1 MITRPMSVHKED
13 PFLQLAELFRSS
25 DVGYANLAML
35 MHNFEHSP
43 GSGGGTY
50 TGSDPSNISEL
61 EWLGVN
67 LVSTANNHSY
77 DYGENGVITNINH
90 LENSQITYAGTG
102 KNLSEARS
110 PAYLETANGRVA
122 LISTT
127 STFPDS
133 ARALDQR
140 PDALGRPGL
149 NPQRFTTHYHVDKT
163 SFEQLRK
170 INKQLGLEEKRIALR
185 NFRPQGF
192 VSEDNENE
200 FTFLGKKFVSGKTF
214 AEHTNLNESDMN
226 EHIKWIK
233 DAKRMAN
240 WVIMSF
246 HCHESGEVPSDPPEF
261 LVDFAHRCIDAG
273 VDIFLG
279 HGPHITRGVEI
290 YKDKPIFYSLGN
302 FIFQNDTVKWQPSQN
317 YDIHNLDFSS
327 TPADFYDARS
337 NYGSRGFVSN
347 SIYWESIVTKI
358 TFDSH
363 KLSSVQLYPINLGHG
378 KSRAVSGRPLLSDNT
393 LGNTI
398 LGRIKYISEKYGTT
412 IKIHDNIGEI
422 EL

>member
-1 MITRPMSVHKED
+1 MSVHKENS
-13 PFLQLAELFRSS
+13 FLQLAELFRSS
-25 DVGYANLAML
+25 DIGYANLEML

-90 LENSQITYAGTG
+90 LENSKITYAGTG

-149 NPQRFTTHYHVDKT
+149 NPQRYTPHYHVDKT

-170 INKQLGLEEKRIALR
+170 INKQLGLEEKRTALR

-192 VSEDNENE
+192 ISEDNDNE

-214 AEHTNLNESDMN
+214 AEHTDLNKRDMD

-261 LVDFAHRCIDAG
+261 LVNFAHRCIDAG

-290 YKDKPIFYSLGN
+290 YRDKPIFYSLGN

-317 YDIHNLDFSS
+317 YDIHNLNFDS

-363 KLSSVQLYPINLGHG
+363 KLSNVELYPINLGHG
-378 KSRAVSGRPLLSDNT
+378 KSRAISGRPLFADNSS
-393 LGNTI
+393 GNTI
-398 LGRIKYISEKYGTT
+398 LRRIKHISEKYGTT
-412 IKIHDNIGEI
+412 IKIHDNIGKI

>member
-1 MITRPMSVHKED
+1 MEDGTEPPTSVK
-13 PFLQLAELFRSS
+13 PNSWASS
-25 DVGYANLAML
+25 A
-35 MHNFEHSP
+35 
-43 GSGGGTY
+43 
-50 TGSDPSNISEL
+50 
-61 EWLGVN
+61 
-67 LVSTANNHSY
+67 
-77 DYGENGVITNINH
+77 
-90 LENSQITYAGTG
+90 
-102 KNLSEARS
+102 
-110 PAYLETANGRVA
+110 
-122 LISTT
+122 TT

-214 AEHTNLNESDMN
+214 AEHTDLNKRDMD

>member
-1 MITRPMSVHKED
+1 MSVHKENS
-13 PFLQLAELFRSS
+13 FLQLAELFRSS
-25 DVGYANLAML
+25 DIGYANLEML

-90 LENSQITYAGTG
+90 LENSKITYAGTG

-149 NPQRFTTHYHVDKT
+149 NPQRYTTHYHVDKT

-170 INKQLGLEEKRIALR
+170 INKQLGLEEKRTALR

-192 VSEDNENE
+192 ISEDNDNE

-214 AEHTNLNESDMN
+214 AEHTDLNKRDMD

-261 LVDFAHRCIDAG
+261 LVNFAHRCIDAG

-290 YKDKPIFYSLGN
+290 YRDKPIFYSLGN

-317 YDIHNLDFSS
+317 YDIHNLNFDS

-363 KLSSVQLYPINLGHG
+363 KLSNVELYPINLGHG
-378 KSRAVSGRPLLSDNT
+378 KSRAISGRPLFADNSS
-393 LGNTI
+393 GNTI
-398 LGRIKYISEKYGTT
+398 LRRIKHISKKYGTT
-412 IKIHDNIGEI
+412 IKIHDNIGKI